1 MRIAPYCLRYA
12 RCRHPDTGN
21 RACRDCLV
29 ALAAWLVTRNRKAT
43 AHRHTV
49 EGHGSGIPLGG
60 PMPYTTADVE
70 EPRRLWLHSPAYW
83 HGGQRG

>member
-1 MRIAPYCLRYA
+1 MPAVVILTLAIVPA
-12 RCRHPDTGN
+12 
-21 RACRDCLV
+21 AIVVV
-29 ALAAWLVTRNRKAT
+29 ALGAWLVSRNRKAT

-49 EGHGSGIPLGG
+49 ERHGSGIPRGG
-60 PMPYTTADVE
+60 PMPYTTSDVE